1 MPLLRIDVIQGR
13 SEAELKAELKELL
26 DAIHCAMLAAFKVP
40 ERDRY
45 QIVHEHPAA
54 EMRIEDKGLG
64 IPRTERIVMVQ
75 VTTRPR
81 SRLEKQN
88 FYELLCQELLR
99 RCEVKA
105 SDVVVS
111 ITPKIGLSDTVE
123 PSSSREDFEPEEP
136 NEELQNAISQR
147 RLESQRELVGKK
159 GSQFGPMSSSL
170 IVINDEAP

>member
-13 SEAELKAELKELL
+13 SEAELKELL

-54 EMRIEDKGLG
+54 EMRIEDTGLG

-81 SRLEKQN
+81 SRFEKQN
-88 FYELLCQELLR
+88 FYELLCQELVQ
-99 RCEVKA
+99 RCGLKE

-111 ITPKIGLSDTVE
+111 IT
-123 PSSSREDFEPEEP
+123 
-136 NEELQNAISQR
+136 QNADEDWSFGYGRAQF
-147 RLESQRELVGKK
+147 LTGEL
-159 GSQFGPMSSSL
+159 
-170 IVINDEAP
+170 

>member
-1 MPLLRIDVIQGR
+1 MPLLRIDLIAGR
-13 SEAELKAELKELL
+13 SEEELKQLL

-54 EMRIEDKGLG
+54 KMIVEDTGLG
-64 IPRTERIVMVQ
+64 IPRTEQIVVVQ

-88 FYELLCQELLR
+88 FYEVLCRELN
-99 RCEVKA
+99 RCCGIKP

-111 ITPKIGLSDTVE
+111 MT
-123 PSSSREDFEPEEP
+123 
-136 NEELQNAISQR
+136 QNADEDWSFGYGRAQFITG
-147 RLESQRELVGKK
+147 ELR
-159 GSQFGPMSSSL
+159 P
-170 IVINDEAP
+170 